1 MNFQFFNSRVSKTK
15 PVLIEWY
22 ENKLKLTNTLQD
34 LLIIDLKINKRNM
47 TVPSNFKEKE
57 KLSEKERQSIAKR
70 ENARN
75 KVKSKTQ
82 D

>member
-1 MNFQFFNSRVSKTK
+1 
-15 PVLIEWY
+15 
-22 ENKLKLTNTLQD
+22 
-34 LLIIDLKINKRNM
+34 M
-47 TVPSNFKEKE
+47 TVPSTFKEKE
-57 KLSEKERQSIAKR
+57 KQSEKERQSIAKR